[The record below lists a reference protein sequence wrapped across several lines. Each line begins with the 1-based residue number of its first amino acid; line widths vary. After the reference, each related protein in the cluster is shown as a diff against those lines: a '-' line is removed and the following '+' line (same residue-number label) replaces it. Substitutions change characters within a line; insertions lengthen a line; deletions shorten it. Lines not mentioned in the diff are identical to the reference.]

1 MGSVVQK
8 YVPQLAA
15 LCKVD
20 GFEIYGD
27 PGPKVAAMA
36 SAFGAT
42 IFSYMLGI
50 NR

>member
-1 MGSVVQK
+1 
-8 YVPQLAA
+8 LAA

-27 PGPKVAAMA
+27 PGPKVAAIA
-36 SAFGAT
+36 SGFGAL
-42 IFSYMLGI
+42 IYPYWLGI